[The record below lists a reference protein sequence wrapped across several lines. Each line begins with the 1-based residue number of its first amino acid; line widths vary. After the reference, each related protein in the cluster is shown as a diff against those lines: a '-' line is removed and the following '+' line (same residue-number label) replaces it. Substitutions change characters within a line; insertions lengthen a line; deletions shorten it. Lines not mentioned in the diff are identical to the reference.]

1 MVIKR
6 GLVSLLLIVLVCYSS
21 SVSAIIVPSSNIKT
35 VEFFIAQNPTTVANI
50 TVRQYNFSFYIP
62 ESTPVKRYAWIELQ
76 GVSAGQFD
84 NNININL
91 SNRASE
97 LISLDSTGE
106 TQRYII
112 RYPFYPQITTGV
124 NGPYNLNV
132 FVSGSG
138 SNTSLESAKLILTY
152 EYDSTSPRQLKTVKY
167 FVGQNNSKPLNGTN
181 VAFPFSIFM
190 PESGSINVSSAFL
203 EVEGI
208 SNGTRDNFIVV
219 NTTSAANVNNELK
232 GTIATQPFVILY
244 NATELYSI
252 NASGKFDYIANIKGN
267 LATVSATSARA
278 VVTYEYDNNATNQ
291 QRTVR
296 YFVASDNSSA
306 IASGTVKLYNFS
318 VPIAEDNVQVQSAF
332 IRFSGRIT
340 AVNSF
345 VIMNISNTNTA
356 NISIG
361 IDTEG
366 SDFAVLYNATQ
377 LYNMT
382 TGVNGPYT
390 LRTRVIGA
398 ATTLPMAELYLTYN
412 YSASSPVQMK
422 TVEYSAFN
430 DDMQRTAAF
439 DFDQRFMFI
448 IPETNISTKSVF
460 LESSSVTSA
469 TAAHTLTC
477 TLQGVSV
484 NYPQGNTGETTF
496 DYILHNATT
505 LDTFNLSEG
514 LNGAFQFSKGDSAV
528 ASLTGAKAV
537 ATFFFQ

>member
-62 ESTPVKRYAWIELQ
+62 ENTPVKRYAWIELQ

-91 SNRASE
+91 SNNASE
-97 LISLDSTGE
+97 ILSLDSAGE
-106 TQRYII
+106 TQRYVI
-112 RYPFYPQITTGV
+112 RYPFYPQIINGD
-124 NGPYNLNV
+124 NGPYSLNV
-132 FVSGSG
+132 RVSGSG
-138 SNTSLESAKLILTY
+138 SNTSLESAKLIITY

-167 FVGQNNSKPLNGTN
+167 FVGQNDSKPLNGTN
-181 VAFPFSIFM
+181 VAFPFSITV
-190 PESGSINVSSAFL
+190 PESGPIDVRSAFL
-203 EVEGI
+203 EFEGI
-208 SNGTRDNFIVV
+208 SNGTRDNFILV
-219 NTTSAANVNNELK
+219 NTTSATTISHELK
-232 GTIATQPFVILY
+232 GTVATQQFAILY
-244 NATELYSI
+244 NASELYSI
-252 NASGKFDYIANIKGN
+252 TSAGEFGYLANIRGN
-267 LATVSATSARA
+267 LATVSAANARA
-278 VVTYEYDNNATNQ
+278 VVTYEYDSNATNQ

-296 YFVASDNSSA
+296 YLVASDNSSA
-306 IASGTVKLYNFS
+306 IASGTVRAYNFS
-318 VPIAEDNVQVQSAF
+318 VPIAENNVQVQSAF
-332 IRFSGRIT
+332 IKFSGWIT
-340 AVNSF
+340 AVNSY
-345 VIMNISNTNTA
+345 VIMNISNTDTK

-366 SDFAVLYNATQ
+366 SGFSVLYNATQ

-382 TGVNGPYT
+382 TGVNGPYIF
-390 LRTRVIGA
+390 RTRIIGA

-412 YSASSPVQMK
+412 YSANSPVQMK
-422 TVEYSAFN
+422 TVEYAAFN

-448 IPETNISTKSVF
+448 IPETNISAKSVF
-460 LESSSVTSA
+460 LESNSITSA

-477 TLQGVSV
+477 SLQGISV

-496 DYILHNATT
+496 DYILH
-505 LDTFNLSEG
+505 DTSMTEVFNLSEG
-514 LNGAFQFSKGDSAV
+514 VNGAYQFSKGDSAV